1 MQMQIQEIIKKQ
13 RELFGTGIT
22 KSLSFRMN
30 ALKKLR
36 KAILNNEQKILD
48 ALKKDLNKSE
58 FESYMTEIGMVLD
71 EIKTFLKHT
80 PTWGKNQKVK
90 TPFAQFAGKSYI
102 INEPYGV
109 VLVMAPWNYPF
120 QLSIAPI
127 IGAIAAGNCIIIKPS
142 EFAPNVST
150 VIADMIKENFSFN
163 YITVIQGG
171 LDINQIL
178 LEQKFDYIFFTG
190 SVNVGKIVM
199 EKAAKFL
206 TPVCLE
212 LGGKSPCIVDKTADI
227 PMAAKRIAFGKFI
240 NAGQTC
246 VAPDYVFVHSQV
258 KDKFIKYLKKYITS
272 FFGNDPLNNPNYP
285 KIINE
290 KHLKRIMNLIEG
302 ENILMGGTA
311 NDKCQIAPT
320 ILDGIH
326 PYSKVMQEEIFGP
339 VLPIIT
345 YEKMREVTYYINS
358 RPKPLALYLFTKN
371 KKLEKYICK
380 MISFGGGCIND
391 TIIHLA
397 TPHMGFGGV
406 GESGMGSYHGKQS
419 FDTFSHKKSIV
430 RKANWIDLPMRYQPY
445 TKKKEKMVR
454 MFLK

>member
-1 MQMQIQEIIKKQ
+1 MQIQDIIRKQ

-36 KAILNNEQKILD
+36 KVIINNEQKILD

-71 EIKTFLKHT
+71 EIKTFLKYT
-80 PTWGKNQKVK
+80 PSWAKDQKVK
-90 TPFAQFAGKSYI
+90 TPLAQFAGKSYI

-109 VLVMAPWNYPF
+109 VLVMSPWNYPF

-142 EFAPNVST
+142 EFAPNVSR
-150 VIADMIKENFSFN
+150 VIADMITENFSFN

-171 LDINQIL
+171 LEVNEQL
-178 LEQKFDYIFFTG
+178 LDQKFDYIFFTG

-199 EKAAKFL
+199 EKASKHL

-227 PMAAKRIAFGKFI
+227 PLAAKRIAFGKFI

-246 VAPDYVFVHSQV
+246 VAPDYVYVHSQV
-258 KDKFIKYLKKYITS
+258 KDKFIKYLKKYITV

-302 ENILMGGTA
+302 ETVLVGGIS
-311 NDKCQIAPT
+311 NNKCQIAPT
-320 ILDGIH
+320 ILDHIH
-326 PYSKVMQEEIFGP
+326 PYSNIMQEEIFGP

-345 YEKMREVTYYINS
+345 YDSIKEVTYYINS
-358 RPKPLALYLFTKN
+358 RPKPLALYLFTTN
-371 KKLEKYICK
+371 KKLEKYICNSV
-380 MISFGGGCIND
+380 SFGGGCIND

-397 TPHMGFGGV
+397 TPYMGFGGV
-406 GESGMGSYHGKQS
+406 GESGMGSYHGNTS
-419 FDTFSHKKSIV
+419 FLTFSHRKSIV
-430 RKANWIDLPMRYQPY
+430 KKANWIDLPMRYHPY
-445 TKKKEKMVR
+445 TKRKDKMVR